1 MAIINVNK
9 TNRDI
14 SLDLKVINNIKALGI
29 DMINTAGSGHPGIV
43 LGAAPII
50 YELYSKHLVFDR
62 DNPDYINRDRF
73 IMSAGHGSALL
84 YATLFMSG
92 FPLTISDLKNFRKY
106 GSKTPGHPE
115 VFVTPGVDVSTG
127 PLGEGFAT
135 AVGMAIGEAYL
146 NQKFKSNKTSLIDHY
161 TYCLCSDGDLMEGI
175 SYEASA
181 IAGNLGLGKLIVLYD
196 SNNVSLDGDT
206 KDTLSENVLD
216 RFKALNWDTHLVLD
230 AYDLEALDDAIV
242 KAKEESSKPSII
254 EIKTTLGKDSK
265 YQNTNLVH
273 GKPLE
278 KDDIKRIKKKLKIR
292 DVEYTVLSDA
302 YDYMKKTIDERVKP
316 ELKKW
321 EKNKEKLC
329 SRLSK
334 ELVLDFEKIVNGE
347 IDIDL
352 KKSIFK
358 LDANKSYSGRD
369 ISSHIINKLNKYD
382 IMCVN
387 TDTRS
392 STKAY
397 FSKED
402 DFTSKNY
409 SGKNINCGVRE
420 LASSAIL
427 NGLLLMNIRGITST
441 FLAFSNYMIPSIRM
455 ASLMNLSTL
464 YVFTHDSV
472 LIGEDGPSHQPIEQ
486 IDMLRS
492 ILGVTVF
499 RPCDRN
505 EMIAAYKYAF
515 ASKGPVVIIASK
527 EVLPNL
533 ENTDINKVSKGG
545 YLLKSGEDDEVCIIA
560 SGSEVDIA
568 LKVSEA
574 LDKHMI
580 SSRVVSMP
588 SLELFLKQKQEEK
601 EKLLP
606 RDMKKVVI
614 ELSSCQSYYK
624 LLDHDD
630 LVFNVTDYAKSGSKD
645 ELIEKLKFDPS
656 SITEEILASIKQRK

>member
-9 TNRDI
+9 SSRDL

-50 YELYSKHLVFDR
+50 YELYSKHLIFDR
-62 DNPDYINRDRF
+62 ENLDYINRDRF

-92 FPLTISDLKNFRKY
+92 FALKIEDLKKFRKY

-115 VFVTPGVDVSTG
+115 RFVTPGVDVSTG
-127 PLGEGFAT
+127 PLGQGLAT

-146 NQKFKSNKTSLIDHY
+146 NQKFKVGKTSLIDHY
-161 TYCLCSDGDLMEGI
+161 TYVLCSDGDLMEGI

-196 SNNVSLDGDT
+196 SNNMSLDGDT
-206 KDTLSENVLD
+206 KETLKENVLE

-230 AYDLEALDDAIV
+230 AYDLESLDKAIL
-242 KAKEESSKPSII
+242 KAKEELTKPSII
-254 EIKTTLGKDSK
+254 EVKTTLGKDSK

-273 GKPLE
+273 GSPL
-278 KDDIKRIKKKLKIR
+278 KRDDIKRIKKKLKIR

-302 YDYMKKTIDERVKP
+302 YDYMISTIDKRVKP

-321 EKNKEKLC
+321 KKNQEKIFEKL
-329 SRLSK
+329 SKDLLKDYERL
-334 ELVLDFEKIVNGE
+334 LNNDL
-347 IDIDL
+347 DIDL
-352 KKSIFK
+352 KKSIFRF
-358 LDANKSYSGRD
+358 DANKTYSGRD
-369 ISSHIINKLNKYD
+369 VSSYILNKLNKYD

-387 TDTRS
+387 TDTRT

-397 FSKED
+397 FTKEK
-402 DFTSKNY
+402 DFTLKDY
-409 SGKNINCGVRE
+409 SGKNINAGVRE
-420 LASSAIL
+420 LASSAIV

-455 ASLMNLSTL
+455 ASLMKLRPI
-464 YVFTHDSV
+464 YIFTHDSI
-472 LIGEDGPSHQPIEQ
+472 LIGEDGPTHQPIEQ
-486 IDMLRS
+486 LDMLRS
-492 ILGVTVF
+492 ILDITVL

-505 EMIAAYKYAF
+505 EMIGAYKYAF
-515 ASKGPVVIIASK
+515 TAKEPVVLLASKDKLLS
-527 EVLPNL
+527 L

-545 YLLKSGEDDEVCIIA
+545 YLLKDSENAKICLIA

-568 LKVSEA
+568 LKVSDILE
-574 LDKHMI
+574 KHMI
-580 SSRVVSMP
+580 NSKVVSMP
-588 SLELFLKQKQEEK
+588 SLELFSKQKKEEI

-606 RDMKKVVI
+606 SDMKKVVI
-614 ELSSCQSYYK
+614 ELSSGIGYYK
-624 LLDHDD
+624 FLNSDD
-630 LVFNVTDYAKSGSKD
+630 LVFNVSSYVKSGSK
-645 ELIEKLKFDPS
+645 EEILNKLKFDPLN
-656 SITEEILASIKQRK
+656 ITEKIIDDIRQRK